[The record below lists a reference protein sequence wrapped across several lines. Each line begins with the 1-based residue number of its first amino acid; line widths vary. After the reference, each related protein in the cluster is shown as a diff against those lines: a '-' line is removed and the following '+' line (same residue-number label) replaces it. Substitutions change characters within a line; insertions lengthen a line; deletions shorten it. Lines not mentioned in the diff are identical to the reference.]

1 MTSSTPSPA
10 SAGAPSLAPLSP
22 ARLVRATLL
31 AAVVAA
37 VVLVTVVLPAEYG
50 IDLTGVGHAL
60 GLYRA
65 PASDDNAAPASAEDD
80 ASGQATTSGSAS
92 GSLFTT
98 DTPWRSDEMS
108 LTLEPG
114 EGAEIKAEMKDGE
127 RLVYSWTSS
136 GGGVDVDM
144 HGETGFRGDE
154 ARSYHTG
161 EFETA
166 GHGALEAPMTGN
178 HGWFWQ
184 NLNDDPVTITV
195 KTAGFYR
202 RLFKP

>member
-1 MTSSTPSPA
+1 MTTPAPA
-10 SAGAPSLAPLSP
+10 SPLD
-22 ARLVRATLL
+22 LLRATVV
-31 AAVVAA
+31 AAAAAA
-37 VVLVTVVLPAEYG
+37 VVLVAVVLPAEYG
-50 IDLTGVGHAL
+50 IDPTGFGRAT

-65 PASDDNAAPASAEDD
+65 PEAAAEPLPEGTTG
-80 ASGQATTSGSAS
+80 AGATAGA
-92 GSLFTT
+92 GSLFTS

-114 EGAEIKAEMKDGE
+114 EGAEIKAQMNAGE
-127 RLVYSWTSS
+127 RLVYSWTST

-144 HGETGFRGDE
+144 HGEAADKTGGD
-154 ARSYHTG
+154 RSYKTG

-166 GHGALEAPMTGN
+166 GHGALEAPMAGN

-184 NLNDDPVTITV
+184 NLNDTPVTVTV

-202 RLFKP
+202 RLFRP